1 MDKLFILAM
10 VEEYYEE
17 NFKSLENGLANY
29 DWMKKDPLHYISNF
43 KSDFCGI
50 VMFVQKLGVDF
61 ESVNSIYE
69 KYYNKFRE
77 MEKKAYD
84 LKAWKK
90 QLTF

>member
-17 NFKSLENGLANY
+17 NFKVLEKGLSEY
-29 DWMKKDPLHYISNF
+29 DWMKKDPIRYISNF

-61 ESVNSIYE
+61 DSVNSIYE
-69 KYYNKFRE
+69 PYYNKFRE

-90 QLTF
+90 